1 MKRGSGNGWKRKNFH
16 SKHLIM
22 IKAIFFD
29 LDGTLLDRE
38 ASLKHFTSTQYQRFS
53 SALQGISPDNYISR
67 FIELDCR
74 GHVWKDKVY
83 QSLVSEFS
91 IQKLS
96 WQDLLR
102 DYENQFIHSCVPF
115 PHMRDTLDILH
126 RDGYFLGII
135 TNGRGTFQTGTIQG
149 LGIENYFEVILISE
163 VEGVRKPEAEIFY
176 RALQKLGVTAEQS
189 VFVGDDPTTDV
200 LGAKSIGM
208 KAVWFRESYWTESV
222 DADAIIEDLSMLP
235 LLIQQFE

>member
-1 MKRGSGNGWKRKNFH
+1 MHTTSFELNE
-16 SKHLIM
+16 M
-22 IKAIFFD
+22 IKAILFD

-38 ASLKHFTSTQYQRFS
+38 TSLKHFISSQYQRFS
-53 SALQGISPDNYISR
+53 SALQGIPKDNYISR

-91 IQKLS
+91 IQKLT

-115 PHMRDTLDILH
+115 AHLRDTLDILKAE
-126 RDGYFLGII
+126 GYLMGVI
-135 TNGRGTFQTGTIQG
+135 TNGRETFQTRTIQG
-149 LGIENYFEVILISE
+149 LGIKNYFEVILISE
-163 VEGVRKPEAEIFY
+163 VEGVRKPDAEIFN

-189 VFVGDDPTTDV
+189 IFVGDHPTADV
-200 LGAKSIGM
+200 WGAMSVGM
-208 KAVWFRESYWTESV
+208 KAVWFRNSYWTEPA
-222 DADAIIEDLSMLP
+222 DADAIIEDFAMLP
-235 LLIQQFE
+235 LIIQHFE